1 MRKNSKY
8 TNSDDK
14 NEKKYV
20 HLSAILVLK
29 FCFQGKILDDMYIFF
44 DRLGSV
50 LHRLLKLSP
59 TATKCF

>member
-14 NEKKYV
+14 NEKYYV